1 MFLLTW
7 VRDDLM
13 HSVEQKRYLFSEWVP
28 IIVNILMPWTE
39 QFLVQRE
46 RNWVMLDYPNI
57 RHATG
62 VIAWA
67 LLWPASLRTR
77 AKLAL
82 TSYMILHCIF
92 LRILLFVVLSTLRFS
107 TQHFYSNIL
116 LEFKFEPKYCP
127 VSYFSTPNIS
137 FSIDSHATHDSWW
150 NIEIWLF
157 GEMNRSRFSI
167 RATRIRV
174 IFKL

>member
-28 IIVNILMPWTE
+28 IIVNILMTWTE

-46 RNWVMLDYPNI
+46 RNWVML
-57 RHATG
+57 
-62 VIAWA
+62 V
-67 LLWPASLRTR
+67 
-77 AKLAL
+77 AL

-92 LRILLFVVLSTLRFS
+92 LRILVFVVLSTLRFS

-150 NIEIWLF
+150 NTEIWLF

-167 RATRIRV
+167 PATRIRV